1 MPIPFQQAN
10 GLMYNVYDKLPM
22 GVGFSR
28 VFNNTASTL
37 LKFKALN
44 LDTDGVRYADNVLNL
59 ECHGFAWEDIL
70 PNTWGEMCHDSTLY
84 QLDWF
89 LDTQPSSQYLT
100 QGQHYFLGENGN
112 ITPTAPNT
120 GLIQELGFAVSIHE
134 FAVEI
139 QGITPDGGAIGAI
152 LAQLAALDARIDTVE
167 AEYMSKLV
175 YDADDN
181 ALVDSAERLE
191 EIREALPILAPAQTA
206 FTLSKAPFQAPLS
219 RLNLNGLEQRYG
231 TDYTIAGVNL
241 SWISSIILAPSDVL
255 EIIYR

>member
-70 PNTWGEMCHDSTLY
+70 PNTWGEMAHDSVIYLN
-84 QLDWF
+84 DWF
-89 LDTQPSSQYLT
+89 LNTDPQTQYLT
-100 QGQHYFLGENGN
+100 QGGRYFLAEEGN
-112 ITPTAPNT
+112 ISLVMPVA
-120 GLIQELGFAVSIHE
+120 GLIQEVGLAMSISE
-134 FAVEI
+134 FSIEI
-139 QGITPDGGAIGAI
+139 QGITPAGGAIGAI
-152 LAQLAALDARIDTVE
+152 IANIAALDARLDLVE

-206 FTLSKAPFQAPLS
+206 FTLTKAPFQAPLS